1 MPKIVYDAEIIL
13 IRADVG
19 PIFLTRPN
27 PTHWVSDQPDP
38 TRPKIKMKS

>member
-1 MPKIVYDAEIIL
+1 MLIYSYLCMNNSNETKMPKIVYDAEIIL

-27 PTHWVSDQPDP
+27 PTH
-38 TRPKIKMKS
+38 